1 MRVCV
6 YIDGANM
13 FYAQKDLGWLFDWV
27 KVKKLIQQK
36 FECNSFRFYTPLKP
50 KEEKQVAQMDRLKKW
65 GFRVFTKTPKM
76 IKGELKANFDVEIST
91 DIILSLLDGWKGN
104 IVICSGDSDFAYLIR
119 VLKKRFNRKVYIYST
134 KKFLSWELKY
144 LASECLLLENFK
156 DKIFLKNWEKRHLT
170 RASSGSKI
178 RHR

>member
-27 KVKKLIQQK
+27 KIKKLVRK
-36 FECNSFRFYTPLKP
+36 RFNCDSFCFYTPLKP
-50 KEEKQVAQMDRLKKW
+50 KEDRQSAQIERFKKW
-65 GFRVFTKTPKM
+65 GFRIFTKTPKL

-104 IVICSGDSDFAYLIR
+104 IVIFSGDSDFAYLVK
-119 VLKKRFNRKVYIYST
+119 VLKRRFKRKVYIYST

-144 LASECLLLENFK
+144 LADEYLLLENFK
-156 DKIFLKNWEKRHLT
+156 EEIYLKDWKRRLLT
-170 RASSGSKI
+170 RVSSGSKI
-178 RHR
+178 QSR